1 MARYQ
6 RPPDPRDPDGYLT
19 QRRQRRQRRD
29 SQEPIPWRWL
39 AMGVVVT
46 AVSIV
51 IALAL
56 ARYLLLR
63 PPLPT
68 SPLEPTI
75 IVLTAPPSPIPTE
88 TPAFATPTAI
98 PTFTPVAT
106 PDVAEAPAEVA
117 AGYYARVAGTGGV
130 GVTIRGGPSTNNVAV
145 TVAQEGA
152 LLFVVSGPE
161 EGSDYFWWQVR
172 LEDGSEGWVAAE
184 FLEPATAPEE

>member
-1 MARYQ
+1 
-6 RPPDPRDPDGYLT
+6 
-19 QRRQRRQRRD
+19 
-29 SQEPIPWRWL
+29 
-39 AMGVVVT
+39 
-46 AVSIV
+46 
-51 IALAL
+51 
-56 ARYLLLR
+56 
-63 PPLPT
+63 
-68 SPLEPTI
+68 
-75 IVLTAPPSPIPTE
+75 
-88 TPAFATPTAI
+88 
-98 PTFTPVAT
+98 
-106 PDVAEAPAEVA
+106 VAEAPAEVA